1 MTIHCNLLAFHV
13 KIVSDSTEKIAY
25 WIHDIKTL
33 RRPTRKFA
41 AIPKLIVLADK
52 NFASRYLIAIFAV
65 NYVWVHFDISKSLLS
80 ILLMLLSKCFL
91 CTFVTVVF
99 YIILFCCFNFS
110 FKSFESP
117 RHRRRLS
124 IITSALNSFI
134 VNSFDK
140 RSKLRVKKEI
150 IIIIIVY
157 RIFSFVSIFT
167 LTPSSSFYPAYLS
180 ASSFV
185 FVSSNF
191 TLPICL
197 SPHVPIF
204 ENIHVN
210 ICFRSV
216 LL

>member
-1 MTIHCNLLAFHV
+1 M
-13 KIVSDSTEKIAY
+13 SDSTEKIAY
-25 WIHDIKTL
+25 LIHDIRTL
-33 RRPTRKFA
+33 RRRCTRKFA
-41 AIPKLIVLADK
+41 LFPKLLVLVDK
-52 NFASRYLIAIFAV
+52 NFASSYLIAIFAV
-65 NYVWVHFDISKSLLS
+65 NYVWVHFDISQSLLS

-99 YIILFCCFNFS
+99 YIILFRSCNFS
-110 FKSFESP
+110 FKSFKSP

-140 RSKLRVKKEI
+140 RSKLRVKKE

>member
-1 MTIHCNLLAFHV
+1 MYHSFLSELL
-13 KIVSDSTEKIAY
+13 
-25 WIHDIKTL
+25 
-33 RRPTRKFA
+33 
-41 AIPKLIVLADK
+41 VLVDK
-52 NFASRYLIAIFAV
+52 NFASCYLMAIFAV
-65 NYVWVHFDISKSLLS
+65 NYVWVHFDISQSLLS

-99 YIILFCCFNFS
+99 YIILFRSCNLS

>member
-1 MTIHCNLLAFHV
+1 M
-13 KIVSDSTEKIAY
+13 
-25 WIHDIKTL
+25 
-33 RRPTRKFA
+33 
-41 AIPKLIVLADK
+41 IVLVDK
-52 NFASRYLIAIFAV
+52 NFASCYLKEIFAV
-65 NYVWVHFDISKSLLS
+65 NCVWIHFDISQSLLS
-80 ILLMLLSKCFL
+80 ILLMLLFRCFL

-99 YIILFCCFNFS
+99 YIILFWSCNFS
-110 FKSFESP
+110 FKSSESP

-124 IITSALNSFI
+124 IITSALNSLI

-140 RSKLRVKKEI
+140 RSKLRVKKE

-167 LTPSSSFYPAYLS
+167 LTPSSSFYPTYLS

-197 SPHVPIF
+197 SPRVPIF